1 MLRIKYLVLFIFF
14 IITCHFT
21 KVSTKLFQFN
31 VVAPVD
37 KNSTSI
43 GLIVNDKTIKLDSSD
58 YPIWRGEYDLDP
70 NVPYHYISYNIN
82 DNEVILEENF
92 ERSVQPLYVDS
103 KELINEFFNRTDT
116 IHQHPKLFESKKGI
130 DFNRDKYSEL
140 FNDQFISTIY
150 LTGDLD
156 KYKNLVNAHIMDEE
170 ITPSMN
176 VSATI
181 ITPYLVKKYGNLLL
195 EINPFADLINT
206 DPYLTTYYTNKYYFR
221 SHLNPKKTSYFLS
234 YKEYSLSLDDNF
246 DVYKNLFNKT
256 SIQLLSTSTDN
267 IMIRNKIYTDLCN
280 IFEVSS
286 AQVAFTRVYFNNI
299 PLGFYLIK
307 ENPNVQ
313 YFENKYRTSEMY
325 NQIYSQ
331 YSAMKYI
338 SNFNINLPESKFL
351 SNETT
356 NNNPNYWYQGIE
368 TPASPLDNSIA
379 QLFGLFKKPTSL
391 EEIGRNF
398 DYDSFLKNMALDYVV
413 NNHYNYLYNAT
424 NYFLY
429 YDSGKNQWNYHE
441 GYYTSPFDN
450 ISQNYTFTEY
460 NQFRFAGKWERGT
473 ERPMFDYLMSF
484 PTEKR
489 NFKNHINNISN
500 NIFGSKNF
508 FKRMDSIFNM
518 IHDDLRWDVL
528 IDPVINNTD
537 ISDNQNT
544 KRVKLLNIDDDYFN
558 LKKFITQRENFISKA
573 YGEINLLSIYSIFVT
588 VFLVSLGII
597 SVHLFF
603 AVFINPWI
611 WHFSDKKT
619 RVLPF
624 TFLKLWVVALVL
636 LLIIVITIYLS
647 VRNDLT
653 KSNFFKYIHRQIFNY
668 IINYYGTYDEMLII
682 FNIILWLILNREN
695 FLVLL
700 GAPFVRWPSFNKKLL
715 NQSSDIAYS
724 PLFMDVDDTNSMD
737 TEINYND
744 IDNEKRINIP
754 GSLSDDDEYTEIE
767 EQEQDHASN
776 VSNNATLT
784 STNASLDYEIE
795 MVNDNAVNPEVIIK
809 ATKSISEK
817 LSIHHNYGDNI
828 IPEKLYFEA
837 KNKPSY
843 RGKQLNI
850 VAMYQ
855 NIEHGFLIVCHNSS
869 DVLPAT
875 LECLL
880 KVTIPMCIFIA
891 ENGSNHEERIK
902 MKEIC
907 ENYSNRFRNTH
918 PNYNGLN
925 IIYANLNEGSKTL
938 AQFCL
943 LNNLFWFGINIKY
956 ISVIDDDV
964 LIPENWIEEEIL
976 AYFKKDPKVKALAYP
991 ITASN
996 RREGMVPAFQNFEYI
1011 LSMYSKKIH
1020 RDIGTVVF
1028 PSGAMGTWSIE
1039 FLLECLYLHDTVFR
1053 GDDLQLGLRL
1063 HTMYGKPRF
1072 CNPNELH
1079 EGNYKIEIAHVTV
1092 DTLVPGCYIHLK
1104 EFVPHFIGKHLKECN
1119 CGQYS
1124 LSRQRIVYWEP
1135 ARHRFFLKFL
1145 KCVLHKCRWN
1155 HRATLTAKF
1164 FCLDFIVTIINDYAF
1179 LVLFV
1184 FMFLMQSF
1192 LPALMIICICFAIA
1206 YISLDV
1212 FNLVIARGNP
1222 TIKLPFE
1229 VCVVFPIF
1237 YQYFSTLFYRISTI
1251 IYTLIYYVPFVRNK
1265 VKIKKRALNK
1275 NIGNMTMSD
1284 IITEMDSEKAIA
1296 NVSDITEFLISKQQL
1311 KHQYRRSRIPFKK
1324 RNHQYKKNKKNDK
1337 RNDDNTMIPSTYY
1350 DNGGDTP
1357 STYYDN
1363 GEIPSTYYDNDEIPS
1378 TYYDNGEIPS
1388 IYYDDRELP
1397 SSSYDERLLPSSCYV
1412 NKNHLP
1418 EETIVNISKENEQQH
1433 QK

>member
-1 MLRIKYLVLFIFF
+1 
-14 IITCHFT
+14 
-21 KVSTKLFQFN
+21 
-31 VVAPVD
+31 
-37 KNSTSI
+37 
-43 GLIVNDKTIKLDSSD
+43 
-58 YPIWRGEYDLDP
+58 
-70 NVPYHYISYNIN
+70 
-82 DNEVILEENF
+82 
-92 ERSVQPLYVDS
+92 
-103 KELINEFFNRTDT
+103 
-116 IHQHPKLFESKKGI
+116 
-130 DFNRDKYSEL
+130 
-140 FNDQFISTIY
+140 
-150 LTGDLD
+150 
-156 KYKNLVNAHIMDEE
+156 
-170 ITPSMN
+170 
-176 VSATI
+176 
-181 ITPYLVKKYGNLLL
+181 
-195 EINPFADLINT
+195 
-206 DPYLTTYYTNKYYFR
+206 
-221 SHLNPKKTSYFLS
+221 
-234 YKEYSLSLDDNF
+234 
-246 DVYKNLFNKT
+246 
-256 SIQLLSTSTDN
+256 
-267 IMIRNKIYTDLCN
+267 
-280 IFEVSS
+280 
-286 AQVAFTRVYFNNI
+286 
-299 PLGFYLIK
+299 
-307 ENPNVQ
+307 
-313 YFENKYRTSEMY
+313 
-325 NQIYSQ
+325 
-331 YSAMKYI
+331 
-338 SNFNINLPESKFL
+338 
-351 SNETT
+351 
-356 NNNPNYWYQGIE
+356 
-368 TPASPLDNSIA
+368 
-379 QLFGLFKKPTSL
+379 
-391 EEIGRNF
+391 
-398 DYDSFLKNMALDYVV
+398 
-413 NNHYNYLYNAT
+413 
-424 NYFLY
+424 
-429 YDSGKNQWNYHE
+429 
-441 GYYTSPFDN
+441 
-450 ISQNYTFTEY
+450 
-460 NQFRFAGKWERGT
+460 
-473 ERPMFDYLMSF
+473 MFDYLLSF
-484 PTEKR
+484 PSEKR
-489 NFKNHINNISN
+489 NFKNYINYISN
-500 NIFGSKNF
+500 NFLGSKNF

-518 IHDDLRWDVL
+518 IRDDLRWDVVT
-528 IDPVINNTD
+528 DPVVNNTD
-537 ISDNQNT
+537 IADTQNT
-544 KRVKLLNIDDDYFN
+544 RRIKLLNIYYDYFT
-558 LKKFITQRENFISKA
+558 LKKFITQRQNFISKA

-597 SVHLFF
+597 SVHLLY
-603 AVFINPWI
+603 AVFINPWV
-611 WHFSDKKT
+611 WHFSNKE
-619 RVLPF
+619 RRILPF
-624 TFLKLWVVALVL
+624 TFLKLWIIALVL
-636 LLIIVITIYLS
+636 LLIIVITVYFS

-668 IINYYGTYDEMLII
+668 IINYYGTYDELLII

-700 GAPFVRWPSFNKKLL
+700 GAPFVRWPTFNKKLL
-715 NQSSDIAYS
+715 NKSYS
-724 PLFMDVDDTNSMD
+724 RNLAHPSIFIDYENDDSNSVD
-737 TEINYND
+737 TEINYDD
-744 IDNEKRINIP
+744 IDNDNHLDRSEQAI
-754 GSLSDDDEYTEIE
+754 SDDEYTEIE
-767 EQEQDHASN
+767 DKEDQDNCSN
-776 VSNNATLT
+776 VSNNATMT
-784 STNASLDYEIE
+784 STNVNHSFEID
-795 MVNDNAVNPEVIIK
+795 VINDNNNALSPEVMIK

-828 IPEKLYFEA
+828 IPEKLYFQA

-843 RGKQLNI
+843 IGEQLNI

-902 MKEIC
+902 MKKIC
-907 ENYSNRFRNTH
+907 DSYSSRFRNTH

-964 LIPENWIEEEIL
+964 LIPENWVEEEIL
-976 AYFKKDPKVKALAYP
+976 AYFKSDPKVKALAYP

-1063 HTMYGKPRF
+1063 HTMYGRPRF
-1072 CNPNELH
+1072 CDPNELH

-1164 FCLDFIVTIINDYAF
+1164 FCLDFIITIINDYAF
-1179 LVLFV
+1179 LVLFI

-1212 FNLVIARGNP
+1212 FNIIIARGNP

-1251 IYTLIYYVPFVRNK
+1251 IYTLTYYVPFVRNK
-1265 VKIKKRALNK
+1265 VKIKNRALNK
-1275 NIGNMTMSD
+1275 DIGNMTMSD

-1296 NVSDITEFLISKQQL
+1296 NVSDITEFLNNKKQL
-1311 KHQYRRSRIPFKK
+1311 KYQNRKSRIPFKR
-1324 RNHQYKKNKKNDK
+1324 RNYQYKKNNKKNNK
-1337 RNDDNTMIPSTYY
+1337 RNDDNTTVIPTYY
-1350 DNGGDTP
+1350 NGGDTP

-1363 GEIPSTYYDNDEIPS
+1363 GEIPSTYYDNGEVPSTYYDNGDIPS
-1378 TYYDNGEIPS
+1378 TYYDNGDVPS
-1388 IYYDDRELP
+1388 TYYDNGDVPSTFYNRELP
-1397 SSSYDERLLPSSCYV
+1397 SSSYDERLLPSSCFV
-1412 NKNHLP
+1412 NKDHLP
-1418 EETIVNISKENEQQH
+1418 EETIVNVTKENEQQH